1 VFFYGEYMSQDQNQ
15 VQGIA
20 PLAFF
25 PPFPP
30 FPVVP
35 LYIPGN
41 NNDTINVGGGTI
53 NVGGNPSP
61 VTVTE
66 VTTPEYTATATDYFL
81 CVDHTGQVVIT
92 FPTGIPGT
100 VYIVK
105 DCSGNASVA
114 NPIIVQGTAQ
124 NVDGATATINTPYG
138 SLSFIFNGTEWSIV

>member
-1 VFFYGEYMSQDQNQ
+1 MSQEQNQ
-15 VQGIA
+15 IQGIA
-20 PLAFF
+20 PIPFF

-35 LYIPGN
+35 LYVPGS

-53 NVGGNPSP
+53 INGGNPSP

-66 VTTPEYTATATDYFL
+66 VTTPEYTATAEDYFL
-81 CVDHTGQVVIT
+81 CVDTATAPVAIT
-92 FPTGIPGT
+92 LPTGILGT

-105 DCSGNASVA
+105 DCTGNADTNNITVAGTGGESV
-114 NPIIVQGTAQ
+114 
-124 NVDGATATINTPYG
+124 DSSTATINTPYG

>member
-1 VFFYGEYMSQDQNQ
+1 MSQNQ
-15 VQGIA
+15 SQGIS
-20 PLAFF
+20 PLTFY

-30 FPVVP
+30 FPIIP
-35 LYIPGN
+35 LYQPGN
-41 NNDTINVGGGTI
+41 DNDTINVV
-53 NVGGNPSP
+53 NNAGNPSP

-66 VTTPEYTATATDYFL
+66 VTTAEYTALATDYFL
-81 CVDHTGQVVIT
+81 CVDHAGQVVIT
-92 FPTGIPGT
+92 LPTGILGT

-138 SLSFIFNGTEWSIV
+138 SLTFIFNGTEWSIV

>member
-1 VFFYGEYMSQDQNQ
+1 MSQDQNQ
-15 VQGIA
+15 YQGIA
-20 PLAFF
+20 PLNFY

-30 FPVVP
+30 FPIVP
-35 LYIPGN
+35 LYIPGS

-53 NVGGNPSP
+53 INGGNPSP

-66 VTTPEYTATATDYFL
+66 VTTPEYTATAEDYFL
-81 CVDHTGQVVIT
+81 CVDHAGQVVIT
-92 FPTGIPGT
+92 LPTGILGT

-124 NVDGATATINTPYG
+124 NVDGATSTINTPYG
-138 SLSFIFNGTEWSIV
+138 SLSFIFNGSEWSIV

>member
-1 VFFYGEYMSQDQNQ
+1 MSQEQDQI
-15 VQGIA
+15 QGIA
-20 PLAFF
+20 PLAFY

-53 NVGGNPSP
+53 INGGNPSP

-66 VTTPEYTATATDYFL
+66 VTTPEYAVTAKDYFL
-81 CVDHTGQVVIT
+81 CVDTTTPVDIT
-92 FPTGIPGT
+92 LPTGILGT

-105 DCSGNASVA
+105 DC
-114 NPIIVQGTAQ
+114 T
-124 NVDGATATINTPYG
+124 
-138 SLSFIFNGTEWSIV
+138 

>member
-1 VFFYGEYMSQDQNQ
+1 MSQNQNQ
-15 VQGIA
+15 TQGIA
-20 PLAFF
+20 PLTFY

-53 NVGGNPSP
+53 INGGNPSP

-81 CVDHTGQVVIT
+81 CVDTSTTPVAIT
-92 FPTGIPGT
+92 LPTGILGT

-105 DCSGNASVA
+105 DCTGDAATNNITVA
-114 NPIIVQGTAQ
+114 GTGGEL
-124 NVDGATATINTPYG
+124 VDGSTATINTSYG
-138 SLSFIFNGTEWSIV
+138 SLSFIFNGSEWSIV